1 MKRDRRDFLK
11 SSGLAGV
18 SLTAGGVLP
27 ACTTSPVE
35 PAAAAAADRTQSDPE
50 WRRVKYGS
58 WGGPGVPEGAGP
70 MDDVSLKDY
79 APRSSA
85 VLPETFVPKARYPVI
100 DAHVHN
106 YAEGAGGDPDEELAR
121 WVETMDEVGIE
132 LSVVLTGATGDRFD
146 RLVDYYLGSW
156 PDRFQ
161 LYCGLDMQGIDE
173 PDYPRRAERELERC
187 FRGGARGVGELTDK
201 GKGLTRDRSL
211 APAARLHPDDP
222 RLDLFWRKCAE
233 LRLPVNLHVADHPSA
248 WEPPDVFQERT
259 PVFQQFNQ
267 YGEDILSHGE
277 LLAVRDRTLE
287 RHPDTVFICCHLGNQ
302 GHDPAALG
310 KALERYPN
318 LYLDLSARDYEIGR
332 MPRAASKFL
341 ADWPDR
347 VLFGTD
353 MGMDKEMYQSWWR
366 LLESADEYMTGRI
379 WWSYYGIELP
389 SEILERL
396 YRGNARR
403 ILNWKEV

>member
-1 MKRDRRDFLK
+1 MNKDRRDFLK
-11 SSGLAGV
+11 TTGLAGV
-18 SLTAGGVLP
+18 GLTAGVLP
-27 ACTTSPVE
+27 ACAASTAE
-35 PAAAAAADRTQSDPE
+35 PPATDRWQADPE

-58 WGGPGVPEGAGP
+58 WEGPGVPERAGP
-70 MDDVSLKDY
+70 MDHVSLRDY

-85 VLPETFVPKARYPVI
+85 VLPETFVPRASSPVI
-100 DAHVHN
+100 DVHVHN
-106 YAEGAGGDPDEELAR
+106 YAERAGRDPADGLAE
-121 WVETMDEVGIE
+121 WVDTMDEVGVE
-132 LSVVLTGATGDRFD
+132 LSVVLTGATGEEFD

-161 LYCGLDMQGIDE
+161 LYCGLEIRGIDE
-173 PDYPRRAERELERC
+173 PDYPERAAAELARC
-187 FRGGARGVGELTDK
+187 FRKGARGVGELTDK

-211 APAARLHPDDP
+211 APAERLHPDDP
-222 RLDLFWRKCAE
+222 RLDSFWRKCAE

-259 PVFQQFNQ
+259 PVYQQFNQ
-267 YGEDILSHGE
+267 YGQDILSHGE

-287 RHPDTVFICCHLGNQ
+287 RHPETTFICCHLSNQ
-302 GHDPAALG
+302 GHDPVSLG
-310 KALERYPN
+310 RALERYPN

-341 ADWPDR
+341 ATWSDR

-353 MGMDKEMYQSWWR
+353 MGMDMGMYRSWWR

-379 WWSYYGIELP
+379 WWRYYGLELP
-389 SEILERL
+389 AEVLEPL

-403 ILNWKEV
+403 IMNWTEV